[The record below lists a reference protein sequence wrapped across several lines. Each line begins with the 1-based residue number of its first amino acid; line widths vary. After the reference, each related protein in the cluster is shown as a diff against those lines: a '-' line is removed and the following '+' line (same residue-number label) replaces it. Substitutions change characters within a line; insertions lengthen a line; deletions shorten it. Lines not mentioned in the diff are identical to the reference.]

1 MLEDSLWV
9 GGDNRERG
17 SAGSPTVMTRKVPSI
32 QSYRPPPPTAKSEKA
47 LPSPPGPF
55 VPGIGA
61 AARTR
66 PSANLGQAVDLWLR
80 LWPRVPFSIPCTQ
93 VKEYDAISRLDQWL
107 TTMLLRIKKTIQGDE
122 EDLR

>member
-1 MLEDSLWV
+1 ML
-9 GGDNRERG
+9 
-17 SAGSPTVMTRKVPSI
+17 
-32 QSYRPPPPTAKSEKA
+32 
-47 LPSPPGPF
+47 
-55 VPGIGA
+55 GIGA

-66 PSANLGQAVDLWLR
+66 PSASLGQTIGLWLR
-80 LWPRVPFSIPCTQ
+80 LWPRVPLSIPCTQ